1 MKDNTLKLYLEED
14 FGFKLIL
21 HKRDF
26 TPGVTI
32 QGNIV
37 DAITKSRRM
46 FVILSRQNVLNFG
59 FKKTASVRMQ
69 SVIVFL
75 TTQHQF

>member
-1 MKDNTLKLYLEED
+1 MKDNTLILHLEED
-14 FGFKLIL
+14 FHFKLIL

-32 QGNIV
+32 HSNIV

-46 FVILSRQNVLNFG
+46 FMVLSRYSQ
-59 FKKTASVRMQ
+59 
-69 SVIVFL
+69 VISFSLVNWWQYV
-75 TTQHQF
+75 T

>member
-46 FVILSRQNVLNFG
+46 FVILSR
-59 FKKTASVRMQ
+59 
-69 SVIVFL
+69 
-75 TTQHQF
+75 

>member
-1 MKDNTLKLYLEED
+1 MKENTLTLHLEED
-14 FGFKLIL
+14 FHFKLIL

-32 QGNIV
+32 QSNIV

-46 FVILSRQNVLNFG
+46 FMILSRYVEMMSKGSAWLLG
-59 FKKTASVRMQ
+59 S
-69 SVIVFL
+69 SL
-75 TTQHQF
+75 QHTLRI